1 MELFATDFADCQVNR
16 PYGASYLADVAFMP
30 VGNASL
36 HTTRAQTTNKGAAM
50 ELKEIFLAQLDR
62 EAALSRKA
70 IEKVPEDKG
79 DWKPHEK
86 SMELGRLAPLSAT
99 MLGWHVLT
107 IERDELDLDDPSSTE
122 AFRQPVRTRV
132 EMLKALEDNVTKARK
147 ALKDATEEHLKK
159 PWKLVLGGQVL
170 LEQPRYEVIADTFS
184 HLAHHR
190 GQLTVYLRLLG
201 AKVPA
206 IYGPSADEY

>member
-1 MELFATDFADCQVNR
+1 MGLFATEFLDGR
-16 PYGASYLADVAFMP
+16 MSRSYLVDVAFLP

-36 HTTRAQTTNKGAAM
+36 QTTRKGAAM

-70 IEKVPEDKG
+70 IEQVPEGKG
-79 DWKPHEK
+79 DWKPHER

-107 IERDELDLDDPSSTE
+107 LDRDELNLDDPSSTE
-122 AFRQPVRTRV
+122 AFRTPPKTRA
-132 EMLKALEDNVTKARK
+132 EMLKALEDNAAKARK
-147 ALKDATEEHLKK
+147 ALRETTEEHLKK
-159 PWKLVLGGQVL
+159 PWKLVLGGRVL

-206 IYGPSADEY
+206 IYGPSADEA

>member
-1 MELFATDFADCQVNR
+1 MGLFSMELADGR
-16 PYGASYLADVAFMP
+16 RSRSYLADVAFMP
-30 VGNASL
+30 VGSASL
-36 HTTRAQTTNKGAAM
+36 NTTQKGEAM
-50 ELKEIFLAQLDR
+50 EMKEIFLAQLDR

-70 IEKVPEDKG
+70 IEQVPEGKG

-99 MLGWHVLT
+99 MLGWHVLM
-107 IERDELDLDDPSSTE
+107 IERDDLNLDDPKSTE
-122 AFRQPVRTRV
+122 QFRTQPVGTRA
-132 EMLKALEDNVTKARK
+132 EMLKALEDNVAMSRK
-147 ALKDATEEHLKK
+147 ALKGTTEEHLKK
-159 PWKLVLGGQVL
+159 PWTLKLGGQVI
-170 LEQPRYEVIADTFS
+170 LEQPRHEVIADTFS

-206 IYGPSADEY
+206 IYGPSADEA

>member
-1 MELFATDFADCQVNR
+1 MGLFATELLDGR
-16 PYGASYLADVAFMP
+16 MSRSYLVDVAFLP
-30 VGNASL
+30 VGNASQQ
-36 HTTRAQTTNKGAAM
+36 TTRTQTTSKGATM

-70 IEKVPEDKG
+70 IEQVPEGKS
-79 DWKPHEK
+79 DWKPHER

-99 MLGWHVLT
+99 ILGWHVLT
-107 IERDELDLDDPSSTE
+107 IDRDELNLDDPSSTE
-122 AFRQPVRTRV
+122 AFRQPTRTRV
-132 EMLKALEDNVTKARK
+132 EMLKALEHHTAEARK
-147 ALKDATEEHLKK
+147 ALEETTEAHLKK
-159 PWKLVLGGQVL
+159 PWKLVLGGKVL

-206 IYGPSADEY
+206 IYGPSADEN

>member
-1 MELFATDFADCQVNR
+1 MGIWATEFAMSRSF
-16 PYGASYLADVAFMP
+16 LAEVAFLP
-30 VGNASL
+30 VGHAPAPMM
-36 HTTRAQTTNKGAAM
+36 RKGAGM
-50 ELKEIFLAQLDR
+50 ELKEIFLAQLER

-70 IEKVPEDKG
+70 IEKVPEGKG

-99 MLGWHVLT
+99 MLGWHVLM
-107 IERDELDLDDPSSTE
+107 IERDELNLDDPSSTE
-122 AFRQPVRTRV
+122 MFRQPTETRA
-132 EMLKALEDNVTKARK
+132 EMLQALEHYTAKARA
-147 ALKDATEEHLKK
+147 ALTGTTEAHLKK
-159 PWKLVLGGQVL
+159 PWKLVLGGNVL
-170 LEQPRYEVIADTFS
+170 LDQPRHEVIADTFC

-206 IYGPSADEY
+206 IYGPSADEA